1 MQSHHLTRRVFRAIL
16 NNEPLHLPGCRHRS
30 FHTIPSCRTRKLGWS
45 NFNHVQRRGLFAFNM
60 APRASE
66 QQPATLPTETGL
78 TVMRDL
84 MRSLEDKSRGPSNDV
99 LAKAFQE
106 FLAARAE
113 TPGFITGFQAHLLL
127 MTWEYLRTKQDLE
140 SKDWAMVFSTENL
153 ENLLFVLSEATCLK
167 EAHDSILKI
176 ARSAFQELCADHGF
190 GPNEV
195 SRHAL
200 LAYINLLA
208 LNGNPGSARR
218 IVEKFRDRLH
228 KVRPSPWLAVIKG
241 FALEDNRTQIKQI
254 AVKLERYNKK
264 LDCDTHEE
272 MIKILIEQRLMN
284 AVQIMYEC
292 PLSDGQEPTLATKEA
307 VIKYAISKYK
317 TAWAQRIF
325 ESLSKYPIAETMGIS
340 MLWEAAHGKTAFD
353 ISEKVKSWTAGNPE
367 AQASLTI
374 SCVNDLIALANS
386 MNHPQKARE
395 FATLASE
402 WDLHPD
408 SQTKILQLE
417 SCVLANDVSG
427 ALRLMRDLPDL
438 SSMASEHLPLMNKLI
453 TMLCWSGQQGA
464 LFNQVSSLLDPL
476 FENNVRLEGAT
487 IAALTHLLLYRHD
500 WEGVSEL
507 LRPRLGFYESEDKAK
522 IRNVLTDYILDSS
535 QNIDNSWEVYNLL
548 KIAFPETGVE
558 MRTNIMASFFER
570 GRSDLACLVFGHMR
584 QAEKRERRPKP
595 FTYARCFQGISLTG
609 DAKNLDLVHNMLKL
623 DVEVDVN
630 TQIRNALM
638 LAYASCD
645 MADKSMAIFREILQ
659 SEEGPSLRTVA
670 IFFKTCETH
679 HNGVQEAMKMM
690 KKAKELGIGID
701 RRMYTMYIVALAA
714 HCEFDLATEAVEKM
728 QAETGYEVSRK
739 T

>member
-1 MQSHHLTRRVFRAIL
+1 
-16 NNEPLHLPGCRHRS
+16 
-30 FHTIPSCRTRKLGWS
+30 
-45 NFNHVQRRGLFAFNM
+45 
-60 APRASE
+60 
-66 QQPATLPTETGL
+66 
-78 TVMRDL
+78 

-99 LAKAFQE
+99 LVKAFQE

-140 SKDWAMVFSTENL
+140 SEDWAMVFSTENL

-167 EAHDSILKI
+167 EAHDSIQKI
-176 ARSAFQELCADHGF
+176 ARSAFLELCADHGF

-208 LNGNPGSARR
+208 LNGNPAAARR

-284 AVQIMYEC
+284 AVQIIYEC
-292 PLSDGQEPTLATKEA
+292 PISDGQEPTLATKEA

-317 TAWAQRIF
+317 TAWAQPIF
-325 ESLSKYPIAETMGIS
+325 DSLSKYPIVETMGIS
-340 MLWEAAHGKTAFD
+340 MLWEAAQGKSAFD
-353 ISEKVKSWTAGNPE
+353 ISEKVKSWTAGNSE

-374 SCVNDLIALANS
+374 SCVNDLIALANA

-395 FATLASE
+395 FAALASE
-402 WDLHPD
+402 WGLDPD
-408 SQTKILQLE
+408 SETKILQLE

-427 ALRLMRDLPDL
+427 ALRFMRDLPDL
-438 SSMASEHLPLMNKLI
+438 GSVASEHLPLMNKLI
-453 TMLCWSGQQGA
+453 TMLCWSGQQDA
-464 LFNQVSSLLDPL
+464 LFSQVSSLLDPL

-487 IAALTHLLLYRHD
+487 IAALTRLLLYRHD

-507 LRPRLGFYESEDKAK
+507 LRPRLGSYESEDTAK
-522 IRNVLTDYILDSS
+522 IRNALTDYILDNS
-535 QNIDNSWEVYNLL
+535 QNIDNAWEAYSLL
-548 KIAFPETGVE
+548 RIAFPETGVE

-584 QAEKRERRPKP
+584 QAERREKRPKP

-645 MADKSMAIFREILQ
+645 MADKSMGIFREILQ
-659 SEEGPSLRTVA
+659 SDEGPSHRTIA

-690 KKAKELGIGID
+690 KKAKDLGIGID
-701 RRMYTMYIVALAA
+701 RRMYTMYVVALAA